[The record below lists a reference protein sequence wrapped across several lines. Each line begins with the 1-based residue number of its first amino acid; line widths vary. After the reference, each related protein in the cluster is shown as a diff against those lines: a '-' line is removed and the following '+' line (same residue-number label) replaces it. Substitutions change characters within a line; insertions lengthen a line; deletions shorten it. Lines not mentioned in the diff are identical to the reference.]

1 MGEGWCYIINRVER
15 WRHSSANVE
24 DGRIM
29 LIGGRDGNCTSRRE
43 IYMTGEITGE
53 IPYAGVR
60 CLLLRLWVLEKC
72 LHVGNSL
79 RVTN

>member
-24 DGRIM
+24 GGRVM

-53 IPYAGVR
+53 IP
-60 CLLLRLWVLEKC
+60 
-72 LHVGNSL
+72 
-79 RVTN
+79 